1 MDDGLIIVEV
11 SASVGVGILLLVVGS
26 SSLSEEEGMSELV
39 GVVEPIVVVATIVV
53 VGVRSLLL
61 IESSE
66 VSIAS

>member
-1 MDDGLIIVEV
+1 MDDGFIVKV
-11 SASVGVGILLLVVGS
+11 SASVGVGILLLVVGF

-39 GVVEPIVVVATIVV
+39 GVVESNVAVATVVV

-66 VSIAS
+66 VSIVS